1 MHMYALLLPSFQL
14 SLSSLFCDAMIRMV
28 VRIRIMMLVILW
40 VMAVPVVRI
49 TLDDDDINDSGND
62 VIHWDNDEDDDSDKD
77 YENNNDRVKG
87 FDEDIFTDNIKKSE
101 CNKGNCND

>member
-1 MHMYALLLPSFQL
+1 
-14 SLSSLFCDAMIRMV
+14 
-28 VRIRIMMLVILW
+28 MMLVILW

-62 VIHWDNDEDDDSDKD
+62 VIYWDNDEDDDNDKD
-77 YENNNDRVKG
+77 CENNNDRGKG
-87 FDEDIFTDNIKKSE
+87 FDEDIFTDNIKESE